1 MISIN
6 PIKSHDEKLSP
17 AYRKLFSILKNSF
30 SIFNA
35 INLNFFRL
43 LKVTKKLKF
52 IKIIIMIKVFNHYC
66 RKITR
71 GFVKTLIIKT
81 RSKKR

>member
-17 AYRKLFSILKNSF
+17 AYRKLFNILKNSF

-43 LKVTKKLKF
+43 LKVTNKLKF
-52 IKIIIMIKVFNHYC
+52 VKIIIMIKAFNHYC

-71 GFVKTLIIKT
+71 EFAKTLIKN
-81 RSKKR
+81 KEQKR

>member
-17 AYRKLFSILKNSF
+17 AYRKLFNILKNSF
-30 SIFNA
+30 SIFNT
-35 INLNFFRL
+35 INLSFFRL
-43 LKVTKKLKF
+43 LNVTNKLKF
-52 IKIIIMIKVFNHYC
+52 IKIIIMIKAFNHYC

-71 GFVKTLIIKT
+71 GFVKTLIKN
-81 RSKKR
+81 KEQKR

>member
-6 PIKSHDEKLSP
+6 SIKSHDEKLSP
-17 AYRKLFSILKNSF
+17 AYRKLFNILKNSF

-35 INLNFFRL
+35 INLSFFWL
-43 LKVTKKLKF
+43 LKVTNKLKF
-52 IKIIIMIKVFNHYC
+52 VKIIIMIKAFNHYC

-71 GFVKTLIIKT
+71 GFVKTLIKN
-81 RSKKR
+81 KEQKR